1 MAVRTCIDMPT
12 LRTIKKYSNRRLYDT
27 ANSCYITLAEV
38 REIVLNQEEIV
49 VVDSESGEDITRQI
63 LLQIVSDQE
72 LGGQPMFTTELL
84 IQMIRFSGG
93 GFQNVFTDYLEK
105 AMQMVANQQQ
115 AYQRQMAEMMNA
127 DLMNEMGDMAMR
139 NMNMMNELQQQ
150 FMKNYGLQPR
160 KEEK

>member
-1 MAVRTCIDMPT
+1 MPA

-27 ANSCYITLAEV
+27 ANSCYITLSEV
-38 REIVLNQEEIV
+38 REIILNQEEIV
-49 VVDSESGEDITRQI
+49 VLDSESGEDITRHI

-72 LGGQPMFTTELL
+72 LGGQPMFTEELL

-127 DLMNEMGDMAMR
+127 DLMNEMSDMAMR
-139 NMNMMNELQQQ
+139 NMKMMNEMQQQ
-150 FMKNYGLQPR
+150 FMKNYVPQPR
-160 KEEK
+160 KDE

>member
-1 MAVRTCIDMPT
+1 MPT